1 MQYFSELSGKKVFT
15 QDRKYIGKVT
25 DLLFLPSETPL
36 VTKFVVKTTKGSTIN
51 ISDQEVRKN
60 GIGFIVNN
68 NYKQENKAE
77 NEVSLLNKLQNHQIV
92 DISGAKV
99 IRVNDVVISDV
110 PDYTISGIDIGVLG
124 VFRWIGAAKF
134 VSKLLRG
141 LNIHFNSDF
150 IPWSQIEAGEIANGR
165 IVLKSEKERLKKIH
179 PADLVEHLEH
189 ATIRNVLKSLRVMD
203 EKLSARVVADLN
215 VDYQRE
221 IFQRF
226 NPSQAGKILSLI
238 PSDDAVD
245 VLLSLDT
252 QKREKIL
259 EHIQRGKKGPILYLL
274 AHARTPIGHL
284 MNTEYITVPS
294 DVSAKVALAKV
305 KKEAQ
310 DFSELLYVY
319 AVNKKNQIVGVCN
332 LHELIIQKL
341 DESIYKFMNQNLVL
355 GRLTTPK
362 EILLRRMIKYKLYAI
377 PIVDDKRELLGIVS
391 LQDIVEEELED
402 H

>member
-1 MQYFSELSGKKVFT
+1 MQYFSEISGKKVFT
-15 QDRKYIGKVT
+15 QDKNYVGKVT
-25 DLLFLPSETPL
+25 DLLFLPSATPL
-36 VTKFVVKTTKGSTIN
+36 VTKFVVKTNKGKTVI

-60 GIGFIVNN
+60 GVGFIVDNN
-68 NYKQENKAE
+68 FKQEKKTE
-77 NEVSLLNKLQNHQIV
+77 DEVSLLNKLQNHQIV
-92 DISGAKV
+92 DVSGAKV

-134 VSKLLRG
+134 LSNLLRK
-141 LNIHFNSDF
+141 LNIHFSSDY
-150 IPWSQIEAGEIANGR
+150 IPWSQIVAGDIANGR

-179 PADLVEHLEH
+179 PADLVEYLEH

-203 EKLSARVVADLN
+203 ESLSARVVADLN

-245 VLLSLDT
+245 VLLSLDI

-259 EHIQRGKKGPILYLL
+259 EHIKRGKKGPILYLL
-274 AHARTPIGHL
+274 AHAKTPIGHL

-294 DVSAKVALAKV
+294 DVTAKTALAKA
-305 KKEAQ
+305 KKDSQ
-310 DFSELLYVY
+310 DYTELLYVY

-341 DESIYKFMNQNLVL
+341 DDSIYKFMNQNLVL

-362 EILLRRMIKYKLYAI
+362 EILFRRMVKYKLYAI
-377 PIVDDKRELLGIVS
+377 PIVDDNRELLGIIS
-391 LQDIVEEELED
+391 LQDILEEEFED
-402 H
+402 N